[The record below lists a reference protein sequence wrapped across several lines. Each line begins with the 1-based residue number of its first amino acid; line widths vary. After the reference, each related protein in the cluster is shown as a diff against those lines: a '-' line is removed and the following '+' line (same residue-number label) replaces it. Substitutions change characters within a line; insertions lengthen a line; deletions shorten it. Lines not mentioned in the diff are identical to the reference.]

1 MFGDFWRLIS
11 MMRLVKMNEQNAVAV
26 ARKMLAAYPSLKRA
40 QKEFR
45 DRITA
50 DELRLADYRSP
61 SFDRIGTSGAI
72 RGGFSLVNLQRK
84 DLDEDCWNF
93 CCDLLE
99 WDKTLI
105 HSIPETEVWMV
116 PLLLK
121 IYFGGAGMKRVT
133 AEYRIDYQ
141 SFREM
146 EWRALRQTLYAGCG
160 ENVRNFNRLRDRAEE
175 HGTLRLIEELLY

>member
-1 MFGDFWRLIS
+1 

-26 ARKMLAAYPSLKRA
+26 ARKMLAAYPSLKKA

-61 SFDRIGTSGAI
+61 SFGRIGTPGAI
-72 RGGFSLVNLQRK
+72 RGEFSLVNLQRK

-141 SFREM
+141 SFRAAEAH
-146 EWRALRQTLYAGCG
+146 ALYQALYADGG
-160 ENVRNFNRLRDRAEE
+160 ENVGNFNRLRDLAAER
-175 HGTLRLIEELLY
+175 GTIRLIEERIR

>member
-1 MFGDFWRLIS
+1 
-11 MMRLVKMNEQNAVAV
+11 MMRLVRMNEQNAVAV
-26 ARKMLAAYPSLKRA
+26 TRKVLAAYPSLKKA
-40 QKEFR
+40 QKEFQER
-45 DRITA
+45 VTA

-61 SFDRIGTSGAI
+61 SFDRIGSPGAI

-84 DLDEDCWNF
+84 DLDEDCRDLCLN
-93 CCDLLE
+93 LLE

-105 HSIPETEVWMV
+105 HSIPETDAWMV

-141 SFREM
+141 SFREA
-146 EWRALRQTLYAGCG
+146 ERKALHQALNESCG
-160 ENVRNFNRLRDRAEE
+160 ENVENFNRLLDQAAKRGAI
-175 HGTLRLIEELLY
+175 RLIEERIH